1 MWVLILGC
9 SLDNLLV
16 NTNVIIPN
24 INNEMLNGYQIYLV
38 FLIWSIVT
46 TPPKNI
52 ENIDIIAVVNAT
64 LLIALLLN
72 SYINI
77 FKLYYLNFYCI
88 SHIKNKHLLSASF

>member
-38 FLIWSIVT
+38 FLIWSIVS

-52 ENIDIIAVVNAT
+52 ENIDIIAVANAM
-64 LLIALLLN
+64 LLIALLLKFLHKFILLEF
-72 SYINI
+72 S
-77 FKLYYLNFYCI
+77 LYFTYKKQAP
-88 SHIKNKHLLSASF
+88 IKC

>member
-38 FLIWSIVT
+38 FLIWSIVS

-52 ENIDIIAVVNAT
+52 ENIDILSMCDMPDTSNYT
-64 LLIALLLN
+64 TW
-72 SYINI
+72 I
-77 FKLYYLNFYCI
+77 FIVF
-88 SHIKNKHLLSASF
+88 HI